1 MVRTEG
7 GDKMTVFMV
16 ETYVIKPDKLEEFTA
31 LLKKFE
37 TYMKKH
43 PDLFKEMKSHKI
55 FSQLFGGNW
64 GGYVEMTEFENLT
77 SFEKWMKRIMQ
88 SDYMKTIYP
97 QFMSLEVSGTHS
109 MNIWNSV
116 P

>member
-1 MVRTEG
+1 MPSEKG
-7 GDKMTVFMV
+7 GDKMTIFLA
-16 ETYVIKPDKLEEFTA
+16 ETYVIKPDKLEEFST
-31 LLKKFE
+31 LFKKFE

-43 PDLFKEMKSHKI
+43 PDLFKEVKSHKV
-55 FSQLFGGNW
+55 FSQLLGGNW

-77 SFEKWMKRIMQ
+77 SFEKWMTRIMQ

-97 QFMSLEVSGTHS
+97 EFMSLEVPGKHS
-109 MNIWNSV
+109 MNIWNSF